1 MALESLQ
8 DLFLNELKDIY
19 NAEKQI
25 VRALPRMAKA
35 AEAPELAQAFT
46 KHLRETEGHVQRLER
61 IFKSLDQPARGKT
74 CKGMQ
79 GLLEEGKE
87 ILEEEGAPEVID
99 AALISAA
106 QRVEHYEIA
115 AYGCLRTYAQLLG
128 LGDADRLLEQT
139 LKEEEATDKAL
150 TALGEGGLN
159 QAAFAA
165 GEEAQPGQSMVVS
178 QEIRTGRISHSTVG
192 HSAQEILPGRAGCPS
207 MTQEQAGQM
216 PRSRTT
222 ARE

>member
-1 MALESLQ
+1 
-8 DLFLNELKDIY
+8 
-19 NAEKQI
+19 
-25 VRALPRMAKA
+25 MAKA

-165 GEEAQPGQSMVVS
+165 GEE
-178 QEIRTGRISHSTVG
+178 E
-192 HSAQEILPGRAGCPS
+192 
-207 MTQEQAGQM
+207 
-216 PRSRTT
+216 
-222 ARE
+222 